1 MIDDELREMFTE
13 REPYAPDADRTSGR
27 ILRGVPAYRRRLRRR
42 WAAGAAALAVAAGLG
57 AAPALVGGQEE
68 PRQDALVA
76 AADTDV
82 TLQVTPRWLP
92 EAVVTRTYVDANLA
106 EGVRAVSYEFGGGA
120 NGVLAVE
127 LHTSTKPP
135 TRDSTAPTASPTEPR
150 VDVRGLSAGEYER
163 INQQQEEQSCQL
175 LWQDGPLWL
184 SVLARAK
191 GVTPGVACDAA
202 RQVARGLV
210 DRPMELDRPI
220 RFRLMPRDY
229 VLVQAGTNI
238 EAWCPRAGDNQH
250 TPRCVQ
256 ARDAANTLT
265 ANGRQV
271 TVRGQIGWLNRTRTE
286 VSLVVPGYVGLQ
298 TPTPAIDPAIAA
310 LTDEDMI
317 RLAESVTLARGW

>member
-1 MIDDELREMFTE
+1 MIDDELRQMFTE
-13 REPYAPDADRTSGR
+13 REPFAPDADRTSGR
-27 ILRGVPAYRRRLRRR
+27 ILRGIPVRRQRTRRRQ
-42 WAAGAAALAVAAGLG
+42 AIAALAALAAL
-57 AAPALVGGQEE
+57 ATVPVLFDDEDT

-76 AADTDV
+76 AGDTDV
-82 TLQVTPRWLP
+82 TLPVTPKWLP
-92 EAVVTRTYVDANLA
+92 EAVVTRTFVDANLA
-106 EGVRAVSYEFGGGA
+106 EGMRAISYEFGGGA

-135 TRDSTAPTASPTEPR
+135 ARDSTAPTASPSETR
-150 VDVRGLSAGEYER
+150 VDVRGQSAAEYER
-163 INQQQEEQSCQL
+163 IHQQQDEQSCQL
-175 LWQDGPLWL
+175 LWKDGPLWL

-191 GVTPGVACDAA
+191 GTTSGVACGAA

-229 VLVQAGTNI
+229 VLVEAGTNI

-271 TVRGQIGWLNRTRTE
+271 TVRGRIGWLNRTRTE
-286 VSLVVPGYVGLQ
+286 VSLIVPGYVGLQ
-298 TPTPAIDPAIAA
+298 TPTPAVDPAIAA